1 MSGLSTYTPATE
13 TVALP
18 GGGDFAVR
26 GLSLEDFTILLR
38 SHYDTLEQLFDQYL
52 TEAALEQV
60 DKDATDGALGLGDM
74 KGILMEAL
82 SKAPALV
89 GDVIA
94 RAADEPENGHRARL
108 LPIGTQIEAVQKIV
122 TLTLEAEGGMEKLF
136 ETAKTAWTSL
146 AGLVPGRSR

>member
-13 TVALP
+13 KVALP
-18 GGGDFAVR
+18 GGGEFAVR

-38 SHYDTLEQLFDQYL
+38 SHYETLEHLFDQYL
-52 TEAALEQV
+52 TEAALEKV
-60 DKDATDGALGLGDM
+60 DQEATDGALGLGDM
-74 KGILMEAL
+74 KGMVLEAL

-94 RAADEPENGHRARL
+94 HAAGEVEHSHRARL
-108 LPIGTQIEAVQKIV
+108 LPVGVQIEAVQKII